1 MKTTKTI
8 IFFNQNNNKGMPSS
22 KSRSWNKKNKN
33 KNMTSVNKEPTI
45 FYCKKETEQSYD
57 KKTYLKLVLNKREV
71 IENSTSIYTPWAP
84 NSRKI
89 FKKLPIYMWPMCTH
103 VWITNELIF
112 NLKWTKTQLRVNLN
126 LTKSELRMNY
136 ELKVN

>member
-1 MKTTKTI
+1 M
-8 IFFNQNNNKGMPSS
+8 
-22 KSRSWNKKNKN
+22 
-33 KNMTSVNKEPTI
+33 
-45 FYCKKETEQSYD
+45 
-57 KKTYLKLVLNKREV
+57 
-71 IENSTSIYTPWAP
+71 
-84 NSRKI
+84 
-89 FKKLPIYMWPMCTH
+89 YMWPMCTH